1 MSIENKYTNEV
12 QGLSA
17 EALAE
22 QAERVEA
29 IKAETAW
36 RKKNQAKIDA
46 GIVARAE
53 AKDEGSKRWMEEL
66 RKEVI
71 GELRRAESVKK
82 IVPESAPKKAAEP
95 ADSKADQRPIQ
106 AAAQAPQ
113 GGQQQAGITPQNMA
127 GRP

>member
-1 MSIENKYTNEV
+1 MDEKRD
-12 QGLSA
+12 G
-17 EALAE
+17 
-22 QAERVEA
+22 
-29 IKAETAW
+29 W
-36 RKKNQAKIDA
+36 RLRA